1 MNIKYIKVFL
11 FFLIGIFLF
20 KWVYEFFGSK
30 ESLELITENKSKLFF
45 IILIHIPTLFFDA
58 MAWKVFIKNENF
70 SILWS
75 FIITW
80 VSQASGKFFPT
91 GTVTGEFIRIYLGT
105 KKGLSFHESSS
116 TVFADL
122 VIATFSLFLI
132 ASLSFLIV
140 LSNNVIFFQN
150 DNSFYIVISLLILL
164 SGCVFFYFFIKRRL
178 LKFFLN
184 LKNPL
189 NFKLKRNNIKLLLKI
204 DYSLFKISSNKLN
217 IFKATITRLLGW
229 ISGALEIY
237 VFLMIINVEVS
248 FVEVILIEAF
258 TGLIRSV
265 VFFIPAG
272 LGVQELAFVI
282 IGSHVGLSD
291 SVSFS
296 MAIGRRIREIGVGLP
311 AILTWFF
318 VFEGLGKK
326 GPVN

>member
-140 LSNNVIFFQN
+140 LSNNVSFFQN

-164 SGCVFFYFFIKRRL
+164 SGCVFFYFFINRRL
-178 LKFFLN
+178 LRLFLN

-248 FVEVILIEAF
+248 FVDVILIEAF

>member
-30 ESLELITENKSKLFF
+30 ESLELIIENKYKLFF

-164 SGCVFFYFFIKRRL
+164 SGCVFFYFFINRRL
-178 LKFFLN
+178 LRFFLN
-184 LKNPL
+184 VKNPL

-248 FVEVILIEAF
+248 FVDVILIEAF

>member
-91 GTVTGEFIRIYLGT
+91 GTVTGEFIRVYLGT

-132 ASLSFLIV
+132 ASFSFLVV

-164 SGCVFFYFFIKRRL
+164 SGCVFFYFFINRRL
-178 LKFFLN
+178 LRFFLN

-248 FVEVILIEAF
+248 FVDVILIEAF

>member
-217 IFKATITRLLGW
+217 IFKATITRLIGW

-248 FVEVILIEAF
+248 FVDVILIEAF

>member
-30 ESLELITENKSKLFF
+30 ESLELIIENKYKLFF
-45 IILIHIPTLFFDA
+45 IILIHIPTLFFDS

-80 VSQASGKFFPT
+80 VSQASGKFIPI
-91 GTVTGEFIRIYLGT
+91 GTVSGEFIRIYLGT

-248 FVEVILIEAF
+248 FVDVILIEAF

-272 LGVQELAFVI
+272 LGIQELAFVI
-282 IGSHVGLSD
+282 IGSHVGLSE

>member
-45 IILIHIPTLFFDA
+45 IILIHIPTLFFDS

-150 DNSFYIVISLLILL
+150 DNNFYIVISLLILL
-164 SGCVFFYFFIKRRL
+164 GGCVFFYFFINRRL
-178 LKFFLN
+178 LRFFLN
-184 LKNPL
+184 VKNPL

-248 FVEVILIEAF
+248 FVDVILIEAF

-272 LGVQELAFVI
+272 LGIQELAFVI

>member
-248 FVEVILIEAF
+248 FVDVILIEAF

-272 LGVQELAFVI
+272 LGIQELAFVI

>member
-30 ESLELITENKSKLFF
+30 ESLELIIENKYKLFF

-91 GTVTGEFIRIYLGT
+91 GTVTGEFIRVYLGT

-248 FVEVILIEAF
+248 FVDVILIEAF

-272 LGVQELAFVI
+272 LGIQELAFVI

>member
-30 ESLELITENKSKLFF
+30 ESLELIIENKYKLFF

-150 DNSFYIVISLLILL
+150 DNSLYIVISLLILL

-217 IFKATITRLLGW
+217 IFRATITRLLGW

-248 FVEVILIEAF
+248 FVDVILIEAF

>member
-248 FVEVILIEAF
+248 FVDVILIEAF
-258 TGLIRSV
+258 TGVIRSV

>member
-30 ESLELITENKSKLFF
+30 ESLELIIENKYKLFF

-58 MAWKVFIKNENF
+58 MAWKVFIKNEKF

-189 NFKLKRNNIKLLLKI
+189 NFKLKRNKIKLLLKI

-248 FVEVILIEAF
+248 FVDVILIEAF

>member
-58 MAWKVFIKNENF
+58 MAWKVFIKNKNF

-91 GTVTGEFIRIYLGT
+91 GNVTGEFIRIYLGT

-164 SGCVFFYFFIKRRL
+164 SGCVLFYFFINRRL

-248 FVEVILIEAF
+248 FVDVILIEAF

>member
-11 FFLIGIFLF
+11 FLLIGIFLF

-30 ESLELITENKSKLFF
+30 ESLELIIENKYKLFF

-58 MAWKVFIKNENF
+58 MAWKVFIKNEKF

-164 SGCVFFYFFIKRRL
+164 SGCVFFYFFINRRL

-248 FVEVILIEAF
+248 FVDVILIEAF

>member
-30 ESLELITENKSKLFF
+30 ESLELIIENKYKLFF
-45 IILIHIPTLFFDA
+45 IILIHIPTLFFDS

-150 DNSFYIVISLLILL
+150 DNSFYIVFSLLILL
-164 SGCVFFYFFIKRRL
+164 SGCVFFYFFINRRL
-178 LKFFLN
+178 LRFFLN
-184 LKNPL
+184 VKNPL
-189 NFKLKRNNIKLLLKI
+189 NFKLKRNNIKLLLKV

-248 FVEVILIEAF
+248 FVDVILIEAF

>member
-58 MAWKVFIKNENF
+58 MAWKVFIKNETF

-150 DNSFYIVISLLILL
+150 DNSFYIVISLLLLL
-164 SGCVFFYFFIKRRL
+164 SGCVFFYFFINRRL
-178 LKFFLN
+178 LRFFLN

-189 NFKLKRNNIKLLLKI
+189 NFKLKRNKIKLLLKI

-248 FVEVILIEAF
+248 FVDVILIEAF

>member
-80 VSQASGKFFPT
+80 ISQASGKFFPT

-248 FVEVILIEAF
+248 FVDVILIEAF

>member
-58 MAWKVFIKNENF
+58 MAWKVFIKNENL

-248 FVEVILIEAF
+248 FVDVILIEAF

>member
-1 MNIKYIKVFL
+1 MNIKHIKVFL

-132 ASLSFLIV
+132 ASFSFLVV

-164 SGCVFFYFFIKRRL
+164 SGCVFFYFFINRRL
-178 LKFFLN
+178 LRFFLN

-189 NFKLKRNNIKLLLKI
+189 NFKLKRNKIKLLLKI

-248 FVEVILIEAF
+248 FVDVILIEAF

-272 LGVQELAFVI
+272 LGIQELAFVI

>member
-30 ESLELITENKSKLFF
+30 ESLELIIENKYKLFF
-45 IILIHIPTLFFDA
+45 IILIHIPTLFFDS

-91 GTVTGEFIRIYLGT
+91 GTVTGEFIRVYLGT

-248 FVEVILIEAF
+248 FVDVILIEAF

-272 LGVQELAFVI
+272 LGIQELAFVI

>member
-30 ESLELITENKSKLFF
+30 ESLELIIENKYKLFF

-132 ASLSFLIV
+132 ASLSFLNV

-248 FVEVILIEAF
+248 FVDVILIEAF

>member
-20 KWVYEFFGSK
+20 KWVYEFFASE

-164 SGCVFFYFFIKRRL
+164 SGCVFFYFFINRRL
-178 LKFFLN
+178 LRFFLN

-248 FVEVILIEAF
+248 FVDVILIEAF

>member
-30 ESLELITENKSKLFF
+30 ESLELIIENKYKLFF
-45 IILIHIPTLFFDA
+45 IILIHIPTLFFDS

-164 SGCVFFYFFIKRRL
+164 SGCVFFYFFINRRL
-178 LKFFLN
+178 LRFFLN
-184 LKNPL
+184 VKNPL
-189 NFKLKRNNIKLLLKI
+189 NFKLKRNNIKLLLKV

-248 FVEVILIEAF
+248 FVDVILIEAF

>member
-45 IILIHIPTLFFDA
+45 IILIHIPTLFFDS

-248 FVEVILIEAF
+248 FVDVILIEAF

>member
-30 ESLELITENKSKLFF
+30 ESLELIIENKYKLFF

-58 MAWKVFIKNENF
+58 MAWKVFIKNEKF

-164 SGCVFFYFFIKRRL
+164 SGCVFFYFFINRRL
-178 LKFFLN
+178 LRFFLN

-248 FVEVILIEAF
+248 FVDVILIEAF

>member
-1 MNIKYIKVFL
+1 M
-11 FFLIGIFLF
+11 
-20 KWVYEFFGSK
+20 
-30 ESLELITENKSKLFF
+30 
-45 IILIHIPTLFFDA
+45 
-58 MAWKVFIKNENF
+58 
-70 SILWS
+70 
-75 FIITW
+75 
-80 VSQASGKFFPT
+80 
-91 GTVTGEFIRIYLGT
+91 
-105 KKGLSFHESSS
+105 
-116 TVFADL
+116 
-122 VIATFSLFLI
+122 
-132 ASLSFLIV
+132 
-140 LSNNVIFFQN
+140 
-150 DNSFYIVISLLILL
+150 L
-164 SGCVFFYFFIKRRL
+164 SGCVFFYFFINRRL
-178 LKFFLN
+178 LRFFLN

-217 IFKATITRLLGW
+217 IFRATITRLLGW

-248 FVEVILIEAF
+248 FVDVILIEAF

>member
-150 DNSFYIVISLLILL
+150 DNSFYIVISLLLLL
-164 SGCVFFYFFIKRRL
+164 SGCVFFYFFINRRL
-178 LKFFLN
+178 LRFFLN

-248 FVEVILIEAF
+248 FVDVILIEAF

-296 MAIGRRIREIGVGLP
+296 MAIGRRIREIVVGLP

>member
-164 SGCVFFYFFIKRRL
+164 SGCVFFYFFINRRL
-178 LKFFLN
+178 LRFFLN

-189 NFKLKRNNIKLLLKI
+189 NFKLKRNKIKLLLKI

-248 FVEVILIEAF
+248 FVDVILIEAF

>member
-30 ESLELITENKSKLFF
+30 ESLELIIENKYKLFF

-122 VIATFSLFLI
+122 VVATFSLFLV

-164 SGCVFFYFFIKRRL
+164 SGCVFFYFFINRRL
-178 LKFFLN
+178 LRFFLN

-217 IFKATITRLLGW
+217 IFKATITRLIGW

-248 FVEVILIEAF
+248 FVDVILIEAF

>member
-1 MNIKYIKVFL
+1 MNIKHIKVFL

-30 ESLELITENKSKLFF
+30 ESLELIIENKYKLFF

-248 FVEVILIEAF
+248 FVDVILIEAF

>member
-30 ESLELITENKSKLFF
+30 ESLELIIENKSKLFF

-178 LKFFLN
+178 LRFFLN

-248 FVEVILIEAF
+248 FVDVILIEAF

>member
-58 MAWKVFIKNENF
+58 MAWKVFIKNETF

-132 ASLSFLIV
+132 ASFSFLVV

-164 SGCVFFYFFIKRRL
+164 SGCVFFYFFINRRL

-248 FVEVILIEAF
+248 FVDVILIEAF

>member
-1 MNIKYIKVFL
+1 
-11 FFLIGIFLF
+11 
-20 KWVYEFFGSK
+20 
-30 ESLELITENKSKLFF
+30 
-45 IILIHIPTLFFDA
+45 

-80 VSQASGKFFPT
+80 VSQASGKFIPI
-91 GTVTGEFIRIYLGT
+91 GTVTGEFIRFYLGT

-248 FVEVILIEAF
+248 FVDVILIEAF

-272 LGVQELAFVI
+272 LGIQELAFVI
-282 IGSHVGLSD
+282 IGSHVGLSE

>member
-20 KWVYEFFGSK
+20 KWVYEFFGSE

-164 SGCVFFYFFIKRRL
+164 SGCVFFYFFINRRL
-178 LKFFLN
+178 LRFFLN

-248 FVEVILIEAF
+248 FVDVILIEAF

>member
-80 VSQASGKFFPT
+80 VSQASGKFIPI
-91 GTVTGEFIRIYLGT
+91 GTVSGEFIRIYLGT

-132 ASLSFLIV
+132 SSFSFLVV

-164 SGCVFFYFFIKRRL
+164 GGCVFFYFFINRRL
-178 LKFFLN
+178 LRFFLN
-184 LKNPL
+184 VKNPL

-217 IFKATITRLLGW
+217 IFRATITRLLGW

-248 FVEVILIEAF
+248 FVDVILIEAF

>member
-80 VSQASGKFFPT
+80 VSQASGKFIPI
-91 GTVTGEFIRIYLGT
+91 GTVSGEFIRIYLGT

-189 NFKLKRNNIKLLLKI
+189 NFKLKRNNIKLLLKV

-248 FVEVILIEAF
+248 FVDVILIEAF

>member
-80 VSQASGKFFPT
+80 VSQASGKFIPI
-91 GTVTGEFIRIYLGT
+91 GTVSGEFIRIYLGT

-132 ASLSFLIV
+132 ASISFLIV

-248 FVEVILIEAF
+248 FVDVILIEAF